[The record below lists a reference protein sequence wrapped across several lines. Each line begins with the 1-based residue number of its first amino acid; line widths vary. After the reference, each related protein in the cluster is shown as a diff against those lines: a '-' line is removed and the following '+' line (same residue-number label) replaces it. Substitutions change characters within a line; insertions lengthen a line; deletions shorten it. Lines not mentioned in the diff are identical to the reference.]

1 MYVPYLKGTV
11 CVLHVITPPPI
22 ASYSPPSLLS
32 PPTPP
37 LHSARGLL
45 AGLIP
50 SATVLAMLVN
60 AAAAAA
66 P

>member
-11 CVLHVITPPPI
+11 CDLHVLTPPP
-22 ASYSPPSLLS
+22 ASYSSPSLLS

-37 LHSARGLL
+37 PHSARGLL

-50 SATVLAMLVN
+50 SATVLAMLVK
-60 AAAAAA
+60 AAAASA